1 MAVKWIPTKEK
12 GIRYYEHPER
22 KHGIQKDRYFSI
34 RYTVF
39 GKTKEEGL
47 GWWSEGWTLNRA
59 VAERSKLKEAH
70 RTGEGPATLAEKRAE
85 ADQRARLI
93 EAQSVTLHDYFHND
107 YLPTAKQKKKP
118 ESWGRE
124 VSLFE
129 NWIDPLLGH
138 IRIQQI
144 GIIQWDFLLSAM
156 VDGGLAARTRQY
168 ACLTLRLV
176 LEHAFARKLVA
187 DMPPRAK
194 LIGATL
200 KPDSNRRTRTVS
212 TQELQAI
219 LQALAGRD
227 QYAYRLSLL
236 CALSCCRF
244 SEAAN
249 LQWQDVDLGLGM
261 ALFRN
266 TKNGT
271 SREIPLSDTLV
282 DLLRGMVSGKGRVFL
297 SSQGKPYTQA
307 PKSFRDVVEELG
319 FNEGRGKLDRIVF
332 HSLRHSGATRLG
344 QSGVPLRDMMDLAGW
359 KTPSMALRYQH
370 SGNAGRRRAMA
381 ALESMTQVEAP
392 KVVELFG
399 KK

>member
-227 QYAYRLSLL
+227 QYAYRLSLF